1 MTQRFEPQNPGRPA
15 TAKPVA
21 VRFLKLKLLALLLLC
36 GLPVYGVVT
45 YWTSGVSWLPAA
57 IYALMSVVA
66 LALYGYDK
74 KQARHS
80 GQRTPEKL
88 LHGIELLGGW
98 PGALLAQQVF
108 RHKTRKFS
116 YQLVFW
122 LIVLLHELFWMD
134 RLLFGGRLISRHL
147 F

>member
-1 MTQRFEPQNPGRPA
+1 MTQRSEPQHPGGRGA
-15 TAKPVA
+15 GTPV
-21 VRFLKLKLLALLLLC
+21 VRFLKIKLLALVLLC

-57 IYALMSVVA
+57 IYGLMSVVA
-66 LALYGYDK
+66 FALYGYDK

-80 GQRTPEKL
+80 GQRTPERL
-88 LHGIELLGGW
+88 LHAAELLGGW

-116 YQLVFW
+116 YQWVFW

-134 RLLFGGRLISRHL
+134 RLLFGGSLISRHL

>member
-1 MTQRFEPQNPGRPA
+1 MNQRFEPQPPGRPA
-15 TAKPVA
+15 AGKPVA

-45 YWTSGVSWLPAA
+45 CWTSGVSWLPAA

-66 LALYGYDK
+66 FALYGYDK

>member
-1 MTQRFEPQNPGRPA
+1 MNQRSEPQHPGRPA
-15 TAKPVA
+15 TGKPVV

-36 GLPVYGVVT
+36 GLPVYGVIKGGM
-45 YWTSGVSWLPAA
+45 SGGSWVPAL

-66 LALYGYDK
+66 FGLYGYDK
-74 KQARHS
+74 KQAQRG

-88 LHGIELLGGW
+88 LHATELLGGW
-98 PGALLAQQVF
+98 PGALLAQQAF

>member
-1 MTQRFEPQNPGRPA
+1 MTQRSEPQNPGRRA
-15 TAKPVA
+15 AGTPV

-45 YWTSGVSWLPAA
+45 SWTSGVSWLPAA
-57 IYALMSVVA
+57 IYALMSVIA
-66 LALYGYDK
+66 FGLYGYDK
-74 KQARHS
+74 KQARRG

>member
-1 MTQRFEPQNPGRPA
+1 MTQRFEPQHPARPA
-15 TAKPVA
+15 AGTAV

-57 IYALMSVVA
+57 VYALMSVVA
-66 LALYGYDK
+66 FALYGYDK
-74 KQARHS
+74 QQARHS

>member
-1 MTQRFEPQNPGRPA
+1 MTQRFEPQHPDRPVAGR
-15 TAKPVA
+15 PVA

-45 YWTSGVSWLPAA
+45 YWTSGVGWLPAA

-66 LALYGYDK
+66 FALYGYDK

-108 RHKTRKFS
+108 RHKTRKLS
-116 YQLVFW
+116 YQLLFW

>member
-1 MTQRFEPQNPGRPA
+1 MNQRFEPQPPGRPA
-15 TAKPVA
+15 AAKPVA

-36 GLPVYGVVT
+36 GLPAYGVVT

-66 LALYGYDK
+66 FALYGYDK

>member
-1 MTQRFEPQNPGRPA
+1 MTQRSEPQNPGRRA
-15 TAKPVA
+15 AGTPV

-66 LALYGYDK
+66 FALYGYDK
-74 KQARHS
+74 QQARHG

-88 LHGIELLGGW
+88 LHATELLGGW

-134 RLLFGGRLISRHL
+134 RLLFSGRLISRHL

>member
-1 MTQRFEPQNPGRPA
+1 MTQRSEPQNPGRRA
-15 TAKPVA
+15 AGTPV

-57 IYALMSVVA
+57 IYALMSVIA
-66 LALYGYDK
+66 FALYGYDK
-74 KQARHS
+74 KQARQD

-88 LHGIELLGGW
+88 LHATELLGGW

-134 RLLFGGRLISRHL
+134 RLLFSGRLISRHL

>member
-1 MTQRFEPQNPGRPA
+1 MTLRSDPQHAGRTAAGRPA
-15 TAKPVA
+15 A

-36 GLPVYGVVT
+36 ALPVYGVAT
-45 YWTSGVSWLPAA
+45 YWSGGGSWLPAA
-57 IYALMSVVA
+57 VYALMSVITS
-66 LALYGYDK
+66 ALYGYDK
-74 KQARHS
+74 QQAQRG

-88 LHGIELLGGW
+88 LHAGELLGGW

-122 LIVLLHELFWMD
+122 LIVLLHQLFWMD
-134 RLLFGGRLISRHL
+134 RLLFGGNFPSRHL

>member
-1 MTQRFEPQNPGRPA
+1 MTQRSEPQNPGRRA
-15 TAKPVA
+15 AGTPV

-57 IYALMSVVA
+57 IYALMSVIA
-66 LALYGYDK
+66 FALYGYDK
-74 KQARHS
+74 KQARVDA
-80 GQRTPEKL
+80 QRTPEKL
-88 LHGIELLGGW
+88 LHATELLGGW

-134 RLLFGGRLISRHL
+134 RLLFSGRLISRHL

>member
-1 MTQRFEPQNPGRPA
+1 MTQRSEPQHPGGRA
-15 TAKPVA
+15 AGTSV

-45 YWTSGVSWLPAA
+45 SWTSGVSWLPAA

-66 LALYGYDK
+66 FAWYGYDK

-134 RLLFGGRLISRHL
+134 RLLFGGSLISRHL

>member
-1 MTQRFEPQNPGRPA
+1 MTQRFEPQNPSRPA
-15 TAKPVA
+15 AGKSVD

-45 YWTSGVSWLPAA
+45 CWTSGVSWLPAA
-57 IYALMSVVA
+57 IYGLMSVVA
-66 LALYGYDK
+66 FALYGYDK

-88 LHGIELLGGW
+88 LHATELLGGW

-122 LIVLLHELFWMD
+122 LIVLLHELFWID

>member
-1 MTQRFEPQNPGRPA
+1 MTQRLEPQKPGRP
-15 TAKPVA
+15 TAGKPVA

-57 IYALMSVVA
+57 IYALMSIVA
-66 LALYGYDK
+66 FALYGYDK
-74 KQARHS
+74 RQARHD

-88 LHGIELLGGW
+88 LHLSELLGGW

-116 YQLVFW
+116 YQWVFW

>member
-1 MTQRFEPQNPGRPA
+1 MTQRSEQQHPARPA
-15 TAKPVA
+15 AGKPVA

-36 GLPVYGVVT
+36 GLPGYGVVT
-45 YWTSGVSWLPAA
+45 YWTSGGSWLPAA
-57 IYALMSVVA
+57 IYGLMSVIA
-66 LALYGYDK
+66 FALYGYDK
-74 KQARHS
+74 KQARHD

-88 LHGIELLGGW
+88 LHATELLGGW

-134 RLLFGGRLISRHL
+134 RLLFGGSLISRHL

>member
-1 MTQRFEPQNPGRPA
+1 MTQRSESQHPGRSA
-15 TAKPVA
+15 AAKPVA
-21 VRFLKLKLLALLLLC
+21 VRFLKLKLLAMLLLC

-45 YWTSGVSWLPAA
+45 YWTRGGSWLPAA
-57 IYALMSVVA
+57 IYGLMSVVA
-66 LALYGYDK
+66 FGLYGWDK
-74 KQARHS
+74 KQAQRG

-88 LHGIELLGGW
+88 LHVSELLGGW

-122 LIVLLHELFWMD
+122 LIVLLHELFWVD

-147 F
+147 Y

>member
-1 MTQRFEPQNPGRPA
+1 MNQRFEPQPPGHPA
-15 TAKPVA
+15 AGKPVA

-45 YWTSGVSWLPAA
+45 CWTSGVSWLPAA

-66 LALYGYDK
+66 FALYGYDK

>member
-1 MTQRFEPQNPGRPA
+1 MNERLEAQQSGR
-15 TAKPVA
+15 TAAGKPVA
-21 VRFLKLKLLALLLLC
+21 VQFVKLKLLALLLLC

-45 YWTSGVSWLPAA
+45 YWTSGGSWLPAA
-57 IYALMSVVA
+57 IYALMSVVTF
-66 LALYGYDK
+66 ALYGYDK

-88 LHGIELLGGW
+88 LHGVELLGGW

-122 LIVLLHELFWMD
+122 LIVLLHQLFWMD
-134 RLLFGGRLISRHL
+134 RLLFGGNFLSRHL

>member
-1 MTQRFEPQNPGRPA
+1 MTQRFEPQHPDRPA
-15 TAKPVA
+15 AGKPVA

-45 YWTSGVSWLPAA
+45 YWTSGVGWLPAA

-66 LALYGYDK
+66 FALYGYDK

-116 YQLVFW
+116 YQLLFW

>member
-15 TAKPVA
+15 AAKPVA
-21 VRFLKLKLLALLLLC
+21 VRFLKLKLLTLLLLC
-36 GLPVYGVVT
+36 GLPAYGVVT
-45 YWTSGVSWLPAA
+45 YWTSGGSWLPAA

-66 LALYGYDK
+66 FAVYGYDK